1 MTLSTLYLVRHG
13 ETAWNAEHRWQGHI
27 DIPLME
33 TGIAQARRLAEHLRS
48 TPIAAIYS
56 SDLQR
61 ARMTAD
67 IIAEAQ
73 GIAAQPDERWREM
86 NTGKFQGLTHDEI
99 VSNYADDL
107 RLLNENWLDH
117 IVEGGESRRM
127 MRVRLLAA
135 LDDVLANTQGEA
147 ALVVS
152 HGGSIRL
159 LLRTLFPDHPDAQHK
174 PIENT
179 SLTTL
184 NYDGSVWT
192 LHAMSETPHLKPH
205 VVDEEQEAQ

>member
-13 ETAWNAEHRWQGHI
+13 ETTWNTERRWQGHI
-27 DIPLME
+27 DIPLLE
-33 TGIAQARRLAEHLRS
+33 TGKEQARRLAEYLRS
-48 TPIAAIYS
+48 TRIAAIYS

-73 GIAAQPDERWREM
+73 GIHAVPDVRWREM

-99 VSNYADDL
+99 MQNYAEDF

-127 MRVRLLAA
+127 MRVRILAA
-135 LDDVLANTQGEA
+135 LEDVLANTTGER

-184 NYDGSVWT
+184 GYADGAWT
-192 LHAMSETPHLKPH
+192 LHSMSETPHLKPH

>member
-1 MTLSTLYLVRHG
+1 MTLTTLYLVRHG

-27 DIPLME
+27 DIPLMA
-33 TGIAQARRLAEHLRS
+33 TGIEQARRLAAHLRE
-48 TPIAAIYS
+48 TPLAAVYT

-73 GIAAQPDERWREM
+73 GIRALPDVRWREM
-86 NTGKFQGLTHDEI
+86 HTGIFQGKTHDEI
-99 VSNYADDL
+99 VANHSDEL
-107 RLLNENWLDH
+107 KQLNDNWLDH
-117 IVEGGESRRM
+117 VVEGGESRRM
-127 MRVRLLAA
+127 MRERLLAA
-135 LDDVLANTQGEA
+135 LDDVVANTPGEH

-152 HGGSIRL
+152 HGGSIRVV
-159 LLRTLFPDHPDAQHK
+159 LRTLFPDHPDAQHK

-184 NYDGSVWT
+184 RRSGAGWT
-192 LHAMSETPHLKPH
+192 LDAMSQTPHLKPH
-205 VVDEEQEAQ
+205 VPDEEQEAQ

>member
-1 MTLSTLYLVRHG
+1 MTFTTLYLVRHG

-33 TGIAQARRLAEHLRS
+33 TGIGQARRLADYLRGR
-48 TPIAAIYS
+48 AITAVYT

-73 GIAAQPDERWREM
+73 GIHAQSDERWREM

-99 VSNYADDL
+99 VANYADDL

-117 IVEGGESRRM
+117 IIEGGESRRM
-127 MRVRLLAA
+127 MRVRILAA
-135 LDDVLANTQGEA
+135 LDDVLSNTPGDA

-159 LLRTLFPDHPDAQHK
+159 LLRTLFPDHPDALHK

-184 NYDGSVWT
+184 LYDNGIWT

-205 VVDEEQEAQ
+205 IVDEEQEAQ

>member
-13 ETAWNAEHRWQGHI
+13 ETAWNAEHRWQGHT
-27 DIPLME
+27 DIPLMD
-33 TGIAQARRLAEHLRS
+33 TGIHQARRLAQHLSERK
-48 TPIAAIYS
+48 IAAIYT

-73 GIAAQPDERWREM
+73 GMHAIPDVRWREM
-86 NTGKFQGLTHDEI
+86 HTGIFQGKTHDEI
-99 VSNYADDL
+99 VSHHADEL
-107 RLLNENWLDH
+107 RRLNENWLDH
-117 IVEGGESRRM
+117 VVEGGESRRM

-135 LDDVLANTQGEA
+135 LDDVIAKTPGDS

-152 HGGSIRL
+152 HGGSIRV
-159 LLRTLFPDHPDAQHK
+159 LLRTLFPDHADAAHK

-184 NYDGSVWT
+184 HRNDDSWS
-192 LHAMSETPHLKPH
+192 LFAMSETPHLQPH
-205 VVDEEQEAQ
+205 TVDEEQEAQ

>member
-1 MTLSTLYLVRHG
+1 MTLTTLYLVRHG

-33 TGIAQARRLAEHLRS
+33 TGIQQARRLAEHMRP
-48 TPIAAIYS
+48 TRIAAIYS

-67 IIAEAQ
+67 IIAESQ
-73 GIAAQPDERWREM
+73 GIAVQADERWREM

-99 VSNYADDL
+99 VNNYADDL

-135 LDDVLANTQGEA
+135 LDDVLANTPGER

-184 NYDGSVWT
+184 QRNGEAWS
-192 LHAMSETPHLKPH
+192 LHSMSETPHLKPH